1 LPKPKFTA
9 TTPLVPDGRS
19 RTARVFGFAAQVE
32 PRELRAL
39 GVAFVC
45 HFVLLAS
52 YYILRPLRDTMATVF
67 GVAQLQ
73 YLFTVTFVV
82 TLACA
87 PLYAAMA
94 SRLKLT
100 RFLPGVFWF
109 WLLNILLFYA
119 LFTLEPH
126 NRVVAA
132 AYFTWFSVANL
143 FIVSVFWSLMAD
155 LFSAEQA
162 TRLFGV
168 IAAGGSIGAILG
180 PAITRLFAA
189 LVGVGGLLLIA
200 GAGFLLV
207 IALIHVLMREK
218 EHLRDGNGEAQ
229 QSRLDQPLPGN
240 PFEGFRKLFQSPFM
254 RNQALYMLLMTWIAT
269 IAYFLQTDLIARTF
283 ADLDHRTQAIADI
296 DLVVNICSA
305 AVACLGLGRML
316 RRFGVTTGLLVNPL
330 IMMVA
335 FIGVV
340 LWPVLLMVQ
349 ALQIVRRFSQYAVA
363 RPSREICF
371 TVVEQQSRYKAKNVI
386 DTVVYRFG
394 DVSAAWIQAGLRATG
409 FGLAGTLVL
418 ALAASTAW
426 GAVALALGRRY
437 ERLRRTQSAATLG
450 ALVAPSI
457 GNTL

>member
-1 LPKPKFTA
+1 MPPRK
-9 TTPLVPDGRS
+9 S
-19 RTARVFGFAAQVE
+19 RAARLFGFAAQVE
-32 PRELRAL
+32 PSELRAL

-87 PLYAAMA
+87 PLYSAMA
-94 SRLKLT
+94 SRIKLT
-100 RFLPGVFWF
+100 RFLPGIFWF
-109 WLLNILLFYA
+109 WLSNILLFFV
-119 LFTLEPH
+119 LFRLDPH
-126 NRVVAA
+126 NRVVAG

-143 FIVSVFWSLMAD
+143 FIISVFWSLMAD

-180 PAITRLFAA
+180 PLITRLLAPLA
-189 LVGVGGLLLIA
+189 GLSGLLLIA

-207 IALIHVLMREK
+207 IALIHLLMREK
-218 EHLRDGNGEAQ
+218 ERLRTSNDEAQ
-229 QSRLDQPLPGN
+229 QSRLDLTLKGN
-240 PFEGFRKLFQSPFM
+240 PFEGFSKLLQSPFM
-254 RNQALYMLLMTWIAT
+254 RNQAGYMLLMTWIST
-269 IAYFLQTDLIARTF
+269 IAYFLQTDLIAKTF
-283 ADLDHRTQAIADI
+283 AGFEQRTQAIADI
-296 DLVVNICSA
+296 DLVVNACSA
-305 AVACLGLGRML
+305 VVASLGLGRML
-316 RRFGVTTGLLVNPL
+316 QRFGVTTGLLLNPL
-330 IMMVA
+330 IMIVA
-335 FIGVV
+335 FAGV
-340 LWPVLLMVQ
+340 LFWPSLLMVQ
-349 ALQIVRRFSQYAVA
+349 ALQILRRFSQYAVA

-371 TVVEQQSRYKAKNVI
+371 TVVEQESRYKAKNVI

-394 DVSAAWIQAGLRATG
+394 DVSAAWVQAGLRAAG
-409 FGLAGTLVL
+409 FGLAGAVVL

-437 ERLRRTQSAATLG
+437 EHLRRMQSAAN
-450 ALVAPSI
+450 AHAPIATSLRI
-457 GNTL
+457 SA